1 MSNQSFSRMT
11 AEAGFEKVRR
21 HEQAISAATEREER
35 GAAIDAKTTRLREL
49 RRDKERADKDRTAL
63 ITPAPRRKLRGQP
76 VTVA

>member
-1 MSNQSFSRMT
+1 MNDQSFSRMT

-49 RRDKERADKDRTAL
+49 RRDKERADKTEPVSSP
-63 ITPAPRRKLRGQP
+63 PAPRRKLHGQP
-76 VTVA
+76 VIVA